1 MNAGLTC
8 AITNPLV
15 PEVRRA
21 VLAGDLLLGHDEY
34 AMRWIASYRAEVAN
48 RTPTPAL
55 PLKGKGE

>member
-1 MNAGLTC
+1 MHAGLTC

-34 AMRWIASYRAEVAN
+34 AMRWIASYRAEAARQVA
-48 RTPTPAL
+48 REGAAPA
-55 PLKGKGE
+55 